1 MPTSPGRMCSSN
13 PAPHALLSPS
23 PLHPSVR
30 PGVQDFVDIIGNA
43 DSWAVLSWVGGLGVI
58 AVTLL
63 YFVQWIPVPEGD
75 DSWVGKKVGKVP
87 LMWPAEVIK
96 AGCHQ
101 MGCARDPAI

>member
-1 MPTSPGRMCSSN
+1 MCSSN

-58 AVTLL
+58 TVTLL

-101 MGCARDPAI
+101 MGCARDPVMTPLPGPP